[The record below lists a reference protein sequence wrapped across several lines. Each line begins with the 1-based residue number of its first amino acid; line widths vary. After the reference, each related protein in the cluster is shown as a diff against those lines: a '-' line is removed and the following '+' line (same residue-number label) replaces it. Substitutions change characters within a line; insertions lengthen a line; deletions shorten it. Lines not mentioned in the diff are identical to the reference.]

1 MSQTVRYPEDLYR
14 EDLRD
19 IAAQAYELSGRLCD
33 SCRDLHALWPYIRLS
48 RMSTGIE
55 GQTSQLET
63 QLREL
68 FALGLRDTL
77 IAGCADTGL
86 LSLVARASDGHARN
100 IVALDICETPLELSR
115 RLADQ
120 WSLPIATIKQ
130 DLTDLGA
137 ERQFDIVLVHG
148 TLHFIAAD
156 RRAVALARMRRSLR
170 PGGRLVLMFNTSQR
184 IRPEAAEQIRRDY
197 ASSVLHELRRLG
209 VALPDSEATLSERLY
224 RHSQRRELREGA
236 FAGPQDVASL
246 LDGAGFLI
254 ERCVQ
259 VDVPIAGP
267 ASGFVSE
274 ISKRRFMAV
283 ATPKSEPRSG

>member
-1 MSQTVRYPEDLYR
+1 MSQTVRYTEN
-14 EDLRD
+14 LRD
-19 IAAQAYELSGRLCD
+19 MAAQAYELSGRLCG
-33 SCRDLHALWPYIRLS
+33 SCCDLHALWPYIRLS

-68 FALGLRDTL
+68 FSRGLRDTL

-86 LSLVARASDGHARN
+86 LSLVARAGADNAPN
-100 IVALDICETPLELSR
+100 IVALDICETPLELCR
-115 RLADQ
+115 RLAGQ

-130 DLTDLGA
+130 DLADLDSD
-137 ERQFDIVLVHG
+137 RQFDIVLVHG
-148 TLHFIAAD
+148 TLHFIAAE
-156 RRAVALARMRRSLR
+156 RRAVALACMQRSIR

-184 IRPEAAEQIRRDY
+184 IRPGAAEQIRRDY
-197 ASSVLHELRRLG
+197 SHSVLHELRRLG
-209 VALPDSEATLSERLY
+209 IALPDAEATLSERLY
-224 RHSQRRELREGA
+224 NHSRRRELREGA
-236 FAGPQDVASL
+236 FVEPRDVELL
-246 LDGAGFLI
+246 LDRAGFEI

-267 ASGFVSE
+267 AIGFVSE

-283 ATPKSEPRSG
+283 ATPKSDAQSGG

>member
-1 MSQTVRYPEDLYR
+1 MSQTVRCA

-19 IAAQAYELSGRLCD
+19 IAAQAYELSGRLCS

-48 RMSTGIE
+48 RMSTGVE

-86 LSLVARASDGHARN
+86 LSLVARAAANNAPN

-115 RLADQ
+115 RLAGQ

-130 DLTDLGA
+130 DLADLDA
-137 ERQFDIVLVHG
+137 KRQFDIVLVHG
-148 TLHFIAAD
+148 TLHFIAAE
-156 RRAVALARMRRSLR
+156 RRAVALARMQRSLR
-170 PGGRLVLMFNTSQR
+170 LGGRLVLMFNTSRR
-184 IRPEAAEQIRRDY
+184 IRPEAAEQTRRDY
-197 ASSVLHELRRLG
+197 ADAVLRELRRLG
-209 VALPDSEATLSERLY
+209 IALPDAEATLSDRLY
-224 RHSQRRELREGA
+224 NHSRRREQREGA
-236 FAGPQDVASL
+236 FARPEDVELL
-246 LDGAGFLI
+246 LDRAGFEI
-254 ERCVQ
+254 ERCVP
-259 VDVPIAGP
+259 VDVPMAEPAG
-267 ASGFVSE
+267 GFVAE

-283 ATPKSEPRSG
+283 ATPKSGA